1 MEKITRTPIKATGG
15 ITPEEKIKMDAIA
28 DKWIKNTL
36 RTDKADIKEVE
47 RSITALYAAAGL
59 KKPRIVLVPSPFV
72 GRLASGISAAIWHL
86 RKNSNTNDAATSAAT
101 SAATYAVTHAA
112 TDAATDAATYAAT
125 YAATDTATRDATYN
139 ATDFATD
146 AAIDAAIDAAN
157 SKKSHWLLGLVKTL
171 TPNAIEFTLRCIKL
185 SYRFY
190 QGGNMWGYWQARN
203 EAMRDVLGLTGLDVW
218 DKYQAWEDAAK
229 AGGFRYM
236 HEEFCI
242 VSDFPEKL
250 EIDEQNRPHSLTGPS
265 HRWRDGFEIYH
276 INGVRFDDVDL
287 YWKIV
292 KDELTA
298 EQVFA
303 IENMEQRRIAYELM
317 DKLKMKE
324 LANYKVLDHR
334 DEDEQENM
342 DEVVSFDIDGFDEP
356 FIYYHCECPT
366 TGRRYFLQ
374 TKEETCQKA
383 KSASFGLE
391 SDVEWINEW

>member
-101 SAATYAVTHAA
+101 
-112 TDAATDAATYAAT
+112 YAAT
-125 YAATDTATRDATYN
+125 YAATDAATRDATYN
-139 ATDFATD
+139 ATYNATD

-317 DKLKMKE
+317 DKFKMKE